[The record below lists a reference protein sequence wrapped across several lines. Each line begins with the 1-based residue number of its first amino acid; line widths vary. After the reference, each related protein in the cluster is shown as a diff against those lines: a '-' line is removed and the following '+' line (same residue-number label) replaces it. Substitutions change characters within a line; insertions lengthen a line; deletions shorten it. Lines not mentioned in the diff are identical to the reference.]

1 MSGRWRRVHPAT
13 PLLRAWAALLTGAAA
28 AVAQADP
35 AGVAALRRW
44 LAAGPGWLAP
54 AAVVA
59 AALAALLLG
68 ALLWAVSLPWWRAMG
83 FRVADGELRV
93 ASGVLRRR
101 SRSARLNR
109 VQAVDLVE
117 PVLPRLLG
125 LAAVRVETAG
135 GADSVLVVRY
145 LRRAEAAALRAE
157 LLGAAGAAEGA
168 GAADRPGG
176 AAAAAPDLVAPVPVA
191 RILAATA
198 LHGPGVAGILAGIAA
213 LATPAG
219 LAAAPVA
226 LAAVPAL
233 WATVDRGWRFTARIA
248 GEEVVLGY
256 GLAERRRRTIRRGRV
271 HAVELDQPP
280 LWRPAG
286 WWRVRADVAGY
297 GDRDDAAATTLL
309 PAGPPEAALA
319 VLAAL
324 GGAPAAAAAAGL
336 DPGRPAPGALRN
348 PARAGWI
355 APLLH
360 RRRAVAL
367 VPGAGEQPAAIALH
381 RGLLHRRVA
390 VVAPAQVQ
398 ELTLRRGPAGAA
410 LGLAELRLDL
420 VTGPVRM
427 RARGLAAAD
436 AAALLALLRRRR
448 LPPPEPAG

>member
-13 PLLRAWAALLTGAAA
+13 PLLRAWAGLLTGAAA

-44 LAAGPGWLAP
+44 LAAGPGWAAP
-54 AAVVA
+54 AAAVA
-59 AALAALLLG
+59 AVLALLLLG
-68 ALLWAVSLPWWRAMG
+68 ALAWAASLPWWRAMG

-93 ASGVLRRR
+93 VSGVLRRR
-101 SRSARLNR
+101 SRSARLDR

-117 PVLPRLLG
+117 PPLPRLLG

-145 LRRAEAAALRAE
+145 LRRAEAVALRAG
-157 LLGAAGAAEGA
+157 LLDAAGPAEAAE
-168 GAADRPGG
+168 RPGG
-176 AAAAAPDLVAPVPVA
+176 EIPAAPALVAPVPVA
-191 RILAATA
+191 RILAAAA
-198 LHGPGVAGILAGIAA
+198 LRGTGVAGILAGIAA

-226 LAAVPAL
+226 LAAAPAL

-319 VLAAL
+319 VLTAL
-324 GGAPAAAAAAGL
+324 GGAPAAAVAAGL

-348 PARAGWI
+348 PARAGWV

-390 VVAPAQVQ
+390 VVAPARVQ